1 MLRCLAGPEA
11 RRFSPVLRACSAFGI
26 RPRSHSRQRRRTAHE
41 DKLRNER
48 NEEPWR
54 KETRRQDDAAAAHG
68 NGRRTPE
75 LQSRPQQAG
84 RRRKGETPLDRRSAR
99 GEGRAGA
106 GGSAQARRRTESGRP
121 CASPA
126 PAAEAPKPSGVVLRT
141 LTDEERNAR
150 AHALADSRLREAEER
165 KIAEEEALRRKSR
178 EVVDKTERDAAD
190 AAQARG
196 RRPPQAR
203 RRSQAQGRRSRQET
217 LRRGRSQAHRARG
230 QAHARSRRG
239 RSPPRAPRWCRPSGG
254 CSAPGAPRRRRKAA
268 RPPHTGH
275 GATRRRSART
285 LRCIVPAPHPAPQ
298 GSDLERAE
306 GKAGARGH
314 DPRGDLDSGSCQ
326 PHDRARGGRHPPAD
340 EARPDGDH
348 QRRDRRRYRSADRR
362 GNGPH
367 GAPRVGSRRRGRP
380 VRYRR
385 RRGQA

>member
-1 MLRCLAGPEA
+1 MSETKNPGEKKLGVKMTLRPRTETGVVRQSFSHGRSKQVVVEKVKRRSIGGAPEA
-11 RRFSPVLRACSAFGI
+11 KAEPAPVEAPKR
-26 RPRSHSRQRRRTAHE
+26 
-41 DKLRNER
+41 
-48 NEEPWR
+48 
-54 KETRRQDDAAAAHG
+54 AAAPKAAA
-68 NGRRTPE
+68 PA
-75 LQSRPQQAG
+75 PA
-84 RRRKGETPLDRRSAR
+84 
-99 GEGRAGA
+99 
-106 GGSAQARRRTESGRP
+106 
-121 CASPA
+121 PA

-196 RRPPQAR
+196 GRPPQAR
-203 RRSQAQGRRSRQET
+203 RRSQAQGRRCSPRNASARKKPSAQGPGPSSRSKPT
-217 LRRGRSQAHRARG
+217 RKKPRA
-230 QAHARSRRG
+230 
-239 RSPPRAPRWCRPSGG
+239 RAPRWCRTSGG

-268 RPPHTGH
+268 RPSHTGH

-314 DPRGDLDSGSCQ
+314 DPRGDHDPGSRQ

-340 EARPDGDH
+340 EARPDGDD